1 MEEQSNSDFTDDSSE
16 YEDSQ
21 SYDSSCSDVSLT
33 TCPLCKLLTLRTGEN
48 ACEFCA
54 VFFESCVRNFY
65 DPVCSGNTG
74 NCFHDGGIIR
84 CYYCHL
90 NRSYAVGLTVIST
103 YDDFDNYIDDIK
115 SRMYAEFQNKRSDEN
130 RRFQLM
136 LNEFPRL
143 RRDFSI
149 WLSST
154 PEFQRLSLN
163 VQIISKD
170 RYHLRGIIMEIV
182 ERSMEAHMVLKFYKF
197 YWDPWIHGF
206 NPITELIGGILLLTL
221 RFMRRRYYREEFYEM
236 KLKLILKDYVDV
248 CNVDEDEVASYTRM
262 LNLIEISMKKVLCQY
277 KRQQWLSKINT
288 SN

>member
-1 MEEQSNSDFTDDSSE
+1 MEEQSSSDFTYDSSE

-21 SYDSSCSDVSLT
+21 SFDSSSSDEVRL
-33 TCPLCKLLTLRTGEN
+33 TCPLCMLQTLKTGEN
-48 ACEFCA
+48 ACYLC
-54 VFFESCVRNFY
+54 VIFFESCVRNFY
-65 DPVCSGNTG
+65 DPICSGNTG
-74 NCFHDGGIIR
+74 NCSFDGKLIR
-84 CYYCHL
+84 CYYCQI

-103 YDDFDNYIDDIK
+103 YDDFSNYIDDIK
-115 SRMYAEFQNKRSDEN
+115 SRMYAKFQNKRSDEN
-130 RRFQLM
+130 RRFQFM

-143 RRDFSI
+143 KRDFSI

-154 PEFQRLSLN
+154 PEFQRLSVN

-182 ERSMEAHMVLKFYKF
+182 ERSMEAHMVLKFDKF
-197 YWDPWIHGF
+197 YWDPWIHSF
-206 NPITELIGGILLLTL
+206 NTITELMGGILLLTL
-221 RFMRRRYYREEFYEM
+221 RFMRRRFYSDEFYGM

-248 CNVDEDEVASYTRM
+248 DSVDEDDVASYARM

-277 KRQQWLSKINT
+277 KRQQWLSKMNT